1 MAHQK
6 RMQVVITTMNGKDI
20 LTYLRLIFPPYKN
33 QPIDM
38 YSISVD
44 QFPYDGKTG
53 MFKPGLLYI

>member
-1 MAHQK
+1 
-6 RMQVVITTMNGKDI
+6 MQVVITTMNGKDI

-53 MFKPGLLYI
+53 MFKPGILYI